1 MSDPYRV
8 LGVSKNATQEQIKS
22 AYKKLC
28 LKHHPDKFQDMKEKD
43 RHTKRFKE
51 IQEAYAEIQESSTS
65 FDTELDIFGR
75 PFPNKN
81 AFRRFNDV
89 FEEMESRMR
98 TFDIEEK
105 PDGST
110 YYSKQTYVCT
120 RNGKT
125 VTKIEENINGDVKQ
139 FESYESRPNKSSI
152 RW

>member
-1 MSDPYRV
+1 MSDPYLV
-8 LGVSKNATQEQIKS
+8 LGVSKNASQEEIKS

-51 IQEAYAEIQESSTS
+51 IQSAYTKIQESPTS
-65 FDTELDIFGR
+65 SDSEFDIFWR

-81 AFRRFNDV
+81 MFRRFNDV
-89 FEEMESRMR
+89 FEEMENRMR
-98 TFDIEEK
+98 AFDIEEK
-105 PDGST
+105 PDGGT

-125 VTKIEENINGDVKQ
+125 VTKIEENINGDIKQ
-139 FESYESRPNKSSI
+139 FESYESRPKMVY
-152 RW
+152 

>member
-65 FDTELDIFGR
+65 FDTELDIFWR

-81 AFRRFNDV
+81 AFHGDQNRGEHQRGCQTVRVLRKPSEQEQHSMVNNVLLNISFQVLDEVVGRVVPCRRV
-89 FEEMESRMR
+89 
-98 TFDIEEK
+98 
-105 PDGST
+105 
-110 YYSKQTYVCT
+110 
-120 RNGKT
+120 
-125 VTKIEENINGDVKQ
+125 KINSLQG
-139 FESYESRPNKSSI
+139 
-152 RW
+152 